1 MLRALEDDQTATAHT
16 IGACDATPSL
26 DRPALVGALLAMEQ
40 VLQANDMESMSAMGE
55 LQQLFGEA
63 LGDEMVSL
71 EAAMADM
78 AFDKALPL
86 CIALREKYAA

>member
-1 MLRALEDDQTATAHT
+1 MLLAALEDDQTATAHT
-16 IGACDATPSL
+16 IGASDPTLSL

-71 EAAMADM
+71 EADM